1 MVCHPYIAWLLMATT
16 VFVCIARC
24 GKCFIDVLRALITKE
39 QQFLN
44 GALHFLQHRR
54 IRWKTMRETERS
66 LMWAEEGLSSSS
78 YRPAPIFCVR
88 WCACCWQWG
97 KKVYRMQYHTPFF
110 NVDNHYLYNFRVYPC
125 KIYWGWGTKKM
136 YFSGYS
142 LLLLSQ
148 YALVLPFIC
157 ILGCETKTY
166 FVIKD
171 N

>member
-1 MVCHPYIAWLLMATT
+1 
-16 VFVCIARC
+16 VFV
-24 GKCFIDVLRALITKE
+24 DALAADSGAKKYTACNIT
-39 QQFLN
+39 
-44 GALHFLQHRR
+44 LHFLML
-54 IRWKTMRETERS
+54 ITIIFIILGYTPVKFIEV
-66 LMWAEEGLSSSS
+66 EEL
-78 YRPAPIFCVR
+78 
-88 WCACCWQWG
+88 
-97 KKVYRMQYHTPFF
+97 
-110 NVDNHYLYNFRVYPC
+110 
-125 KIYWGWGTKKM
+125 TKL